1 MKAKQLIKKRALQ
14 EFHLKWGVF
23 RSVLDWS
30 VIVYMVLPVLV
41 ILPFV
46 YIEAWT
52 DINLYWNENLPYF
65 LLVAALLLLASSGNF
80 RTFLLEADLLFLIQ
94 KRALLRRMKQH
105 GFLLSFVQA
114 FFSTMLLVVLALP
127 VFAQAYDASFTEVLS
142 IFLALLSFNLFGM
155 SIRRIAKRKWH
166 KWFLILVSAAVY
178 LLLIVNMPP
187 YFLGSITALLA
198 IVIMSYH
205 LTRTAN
211 TTRATL
217 KELEIEREEKN
228 KYIKLILNFS
238 TETEKPVVY
247 KRNTPY
253 LLFRNSE
260 NIFKERNSSNGLLEL
275 IFKAFLRNK
284 TYLISYY
291 QVVIVAIIAISL
303 LPFWLKWVVFLCFV
317 FFLNSWLKNLF
328 HKLTDDE
335 FFSVVPF
342 DPTLKTTVWPRFRK
356 WTMVPAVVLTGLQL
370 LLLMLF
376 QLFT

>member
-1 MKAKQLIKKRALQ
+1 MTAKQLIKKRALQ
-14 EFHLKWGVF
+14 EFRFQWGVF
-23 RSVLDWS
+23 RSVLDWT
-30 VIVYMVLPVLV
+30 VILYMVVPVLV
-41 ILPFV
+41 IIPFV

-52 DINLYWNENLPYF
+52 QIDLYWSENLPSF
-65 LLVAALLLLASSGNF
+65 LLIVALLLLVSSGNF

-114 FFSTMLLVVLALP
+114 FFSAMLLVVLALP
-127 VFAQAYDASFTEVLS
+127 VFVQAYDATFAEALS
-142 IFLALLSFNLFGM
+142 IFLALLSYNLLGM

-166 KWFLILVSAAVY
+166 KWFFILLSAVVY

-187 YFLGSITALLA
+187 YFLGSIAALLV
-198 IVIMSYH
+198 IVIMGYH
-205 LTRTAN
+205 LTRTAK

-238 TETEKPVVY
+238 AETEKPVVY
-247 KRNTPY
+247 RRSTPRF
-253 LLFRNSE
+253 LFRNSG

-275 IFKAFLRNK
+275 ILKASLRNK
-284 TYLISYY
+284 TYIISYY
-291 QVVIVAIIAISL
+291 QVLIVAVVAISL
-303 LPFWLKWVVFLCFV
+303 LPYWLKWVVFLCFV

-328 HKLTDDE
+328 HKLTDDD
-335 FFSVVPF
+335 FFSVVPY
-342 DPTLKTTVWPRFRK
+342 DRSLKTTVWPRFRK
-356 WTMVPAVVLTGLQL
+356 WTMAPAVVLTSLQL
-370 LLLMLF
+370 LLLTLF